1 MKLLLTSFLFL
12 TLAACGSMEKIKPT
26 IKRKPALVKGEP
38 VCMNKLSEAI
48 PCEKFT
54 PVYETLED
62 GSRVPLKIS
71 F

>member
-1 MKLLLTSFLFL
+1 MKFLLTTVLFL
-12 TLAACGSMEKIKPT
+12 TLTACGSMDKIQPT

-38 VCMNKLSEAI
+38 ICMNKLSEAV

-54 PVYETLED
+54 PLYTTD
-62 GSRVPLKIS
+62 KNGNKVPLVIK